1 MAIAAPGALT
11 PPNAYDP
18 GRTTAPADPDP
29 RLPEP
34 RFRKIFAVVVVLV
47 FTALFLRLVWPFLEA
62 VLFAAALTGMLYPV
76 YRWLRERLPNRPTA
90 AIVAVLLVFFLLVVP
105 LLFVIGAFVREAIR
119 LTEIV
124 GPWIEEQL
132 GNGGLENRP
141 LPLWVPFAQYLEPYR
156 DQILSRLGDVVS
168 RAGTFLVDGLS
179 SVTQGTMLFI
189 LNLFVMLY
197 AMFFFFLAGPRW
209 LEFFD
214 YMPLTHQDR
223 SLIIEKGVSIARA
236 TIKGTIVIG
245 LVQGG
250 LAGAAFAVVGLPGP
264 VFWGVVMAIA
274 SIIPAIGAAIVWIPA
289 VVILLAT
296 GEIGR
301 GIGLGLWCAGVVST
315 IDNVLRPHLV
325 GSDTKMP
332 DLLILLSTLGGI
344 AMFGITGLVLGPI
357 LAGFFITSWHIFS
370 ATFRVELQRTESS
383 PPLLDQE
390 TEGLTTA
397 KESSDSS

>member
-1 MAIAAPGALT
+1 MAIAAPGHLT
-11 PPNAYDP
+11 PPAAYDP
-18 GRTTAPADPDP
+18 SRTTAPAGSDFGP
-29 RLPEP
+29 PEP
-34 RFRKIFAVVVVLV
+34 RFRKIFAVVAVLV
-47 FTALFLRLVWPFLEA
+47 FTALFLRLIWPFLEA
-62 VLFAAALTGMLYPV
+62 VLLAGALTGMLYPV
-76 YRWLRERLPNRPTA
+76 YRWLRERLPNRPIA
-90 AIVAVLLVFFLLVVP
+90 AIVAVLLVFFVVVVP
-105 LLFVIGAFVREAIR
+105 LLFVIGAFVREAVR

-124 GPWIEEQL
+124 TPWIEEQL
-132 GNGGLENRP
+132 GNGGLENEP
-141 LPLWVPFAQYLEPYR
+141 LPLWVPFAQYLDPYR
-156 DQILSRLGDVVS
+156 DQILSRLGDLVS
-168 RAGTFLVDGLS
+168 QAGTFLVDGLS
-179 SVTQGTMLFI
+179 SVTQGTMLFL

-223 SLIIEKGVSIARA
+223 RLIIEKGVSIARA
-236 TIKGTIVIG
+236 TVKGTIVIG
-245 LVQGG
+245 LVQGA

-274 SIIPAIGAAIVWIPA
+274 SIIPAIGAAVVWIPA

-296 GEIGR
+296 GEVGR
-301 GIGLGLWCAGVVST
+301 GIALGLWCAGVVST

-370 ATFRVELQRTESS
+370 ATFRRELERTESS

-390 TEGLTTA
+390 TEGLTKP
-397 KESSDSS
+397 KELSNS